1 MRFKLWAVGAALAF
15 ALCVGL
21 AMPGVATAAGNGGAD
36 LSIEYCFNRITNG
49 DGLNM
54 PLGAAASLG
63 LKLNDAFA
71 LAGDIRW
78 NRKSE
83 GDETFNLMSFQAGPR
98 FLFHGD
104 QASPYIQVLAG
115 GTRASDGGSETKFS
129 VMPGAGVDIKVSGPI
144 RIRLG
149 ADFRLVFTEG
159 EKEKDLMAHGGLV
172 FNFGGK

>member
-1 MRFKLWAVGAALAF
+1 MRFKLWTVGAALGS

-54 PLGAAASLG
+54 PLGAAASIG
-63 LKLNDAFA
+63 FKLNDAFA
-71 LAGDIRW
+71 IAGDVRW
-78 NRKSE
+78 NHKSE
-83 GDETFNLMSFQAGPR
+83 GDESFNLMSFQAGPR

-104 QASPYIQVLAG
+104 DASPYVQVLAG

-129 VMPGAGVDIKVSGPI
+129 VMPGLGVDIKVSDAI
-144 RIRLG
+144 RFRLG
-149 ADFRLVFTEG
+149 ADFRLIFTEI
-159 EKEKDLMAHGGLV
+159 EKEKDLMAHAGLV